1 MRIFLT
7 GATGFIGTRLAGR
20 LAAHQGGLGHEVRAL
35 VRQEASGSQLD
46 ARVKRVRGRLDDPEF
61 LRAMLEGTDAVI
73 HLAGVTKAFT
83 AQGFFRVNEGLAAT
97 LAESFDRHAP
107 EHAVLLSVSS
117 QAAGG
122 PCATLPGLRES
133 DQPAPVSQY
142 GMSKL
147 LGERAVLALSP
158 RRRVGVARPPIVYG
172 PGDLAPL
179 PLYRG
184 MASGLLL
191 ASGDPGQRF
200 SIVHVDDLV
209 DGLVLLLDALAQGR
223 AGGVFHFAGPQSF
236 DWEEYA
242 AAFGAAL
249 GRERVR
255 VLRAPRPLVL
265 AAAWAG
271 ALLGCLGLPSSH
283 LTPDKAREAAAPGW
297 LLDWSKAA
305 RELGYAPKIALAAGA
320 VDAIAWCRDQGLLPA
335 GK

>member
-7 GATGFIGTRLAGR
+7 GATGFIGTRLANA
-20 LAAHQGGLGHEVRAL
+20 LAAHQGEVGHEVRAL
-35 VRQEASGSQLD
+35 VRREAAGSQLD

-61 LRAMLEGTDAVI
+61 LRAMLSGSDAVI

-83 AQGFFRVNEGLAAT
+83 ARGFLRVNEGLAAT
-97 LAESFDRHAP
+97 LAGAFDRHAP

-122 PCATLPGLRES
+122 PCATLPGLRET

-147 LGERAVLALSP
+147 LGERAVLALSQ
-158 RRRVGVARPPIVYG
+158 RRRVAVARPPIVYG
-172 PGDLAPL
+172 PGDTAPL

-191 ASGDPGQRF
+191 ASGRPGQRF

-209 DGLVLLLDALAQGR
+209 DGLCLLLDALAQGR
-223 AGGVFHFAGPQSF
+223 ASGVYHFAGPESF

-242 AAFGAAL
+242 AAFGNAL
-249 GRERVR
+249 GRQRVR

-320 VDAIAWCRDQGLLPA
+320 VDAIAWCRDRGLLPRR
-335 GK
+335 